1 MRLVNLYHSNHQTN
15 QSCNKT
21 HVIVFM
27 VATVA
32 IVSSSHKLCTKQLMS
47 CIDWNW
53 SYHTSLNVNYCISAF
68 NTIVYYGGVIHRYHI
83 LIRIHQ
89 LFMSNSVNKILC
101 CNGIYGKRKS
111 LLLFMFVQ
119 IITIYKLSGIWIP
132 TRK

>member
-27 VATVA
+27 VASVA

-53 SYHTSLNVNYCISAF
+53 SYHTSLNVNY
-68 NTIVYYGGVIHRYHI
+68 IVYYGVVIDNYHI
-83 LIRIHQ
+83 LIRILHQ

-101 CNGIYGKRKS
+101 WKGIYGKRS
-111 LLLFMFVQ
+111 SWILFMFIQ
-119 IITIYKLSGIWIP
+119 IIPIYELSGIWIP
-132 TRK
+132 TRKWI